1 MVTNMAAAARAAAK
15 RVERAELVEPV
26 KPAGPAGR
34 VVHVYPVQDEAS
46 APARPRL
53 GLRPRPRPRIPVR
66 IRAGA
71 LALLLVGGL
80 VAATFLGLAYHD
92 AERTGQARTQAVAA
106 ARNAAP
112 VILSYD
118 YRHLG
123 RDFTAARTHLTGTFR
138 DTYARTTRTVVTPT
152 ATKYQGVVTATV
164 AAGPAVVS
172 ATPDK
177 VVVLVFVNQVTDST
191 RLAAPRLDLNRV
203 RMTLTRTAGGWKVSA
218 VDAL

>member
-80 VAATFLGLAYHD
+80 VAATFLGLAYRD

-123 RDFTAARTHLTGTFR
+123 RDFTAARTHL
-138 DTYARTTRTVVTPT
+138 
-152 ATKYQGVVTATV
+152 
-164 AAGPAVVS
+164 
-172 ATPDK
+172 
-177 VVVLVFVNQVTDST
+177 
-191 RLAAPRLDLNRV
+191 
-203 RMTLTRTAGGWKVSA
+203 
-218 VDAL
+218 

>member
-1 MVTNMAAAARAAAK
+1 V
-15 RVERAELVEPV
+15 
-26 KPAGPAGR
+26 GR
-34 VVHVYPVQDEAS
+34 VLHVYPVQDEAS

-53 GLRPRPRPRIPVR
+53 GLRPRPRIPVR
-66 IRAGA
+66 IRAAA

-118 YRHLG
+118 YRHLD

-177 VVVLVFVNQVTDST
+177 VVVLLFVNQVTDST

-203 RMTLTRTAGGWKVSA
+203 RMTLTRTAGGW
-218 VDAL
+218 

>member
-1 MVTNMAAAARAAAK
+1 MATKMAAAARAAAK

-26 KPAGPAGR
+26 KPAGPVGR
-34 VVHVYPVQDEAS
+34 VLHVDPVQDEVS
-46 APARPRL
+46 APARPRP
-53 GLRPRPRPRIPVR
+53 GLRPRPRIPVR
-66 IRAGA
+66 IRAAA

-80 VAATFLGLAYHD
+80 VAATFLGLAYRD
-92 AERTGQARTQAVAA
+92 AERTGQARTQAMAA
-106 ARNAAP
+106 ARKAAP

-118 YRHLG
+118 YRHLD

-138 DTYARTTRTVVTPT
+138 DTYAKTTRTVVTPT
-152 ATKYQGVVTATV
+152 ATKYQGVVKATV

-177 VVVLVFVNQVTDST
+177 VVVLLFVNQVTDST
-191 RLAAPRLDLNRV
+191 RLSAPRLDLNRV

>member
-1 MVTNMAAAARAAAK
+1 MATKMAAAARAAAK

-26 KPAGPAGR
+26 KPAGPVGR
-34 VVHVYPVQDEAS
+34 VLHVYPVQDEAS
-46 APARPRL
+46 APARPRPRL
-53 GLRPRPRPRIPVR
+53 GLRPRIPVR
-66 IRAGA
+66 IRAAA

-80 VAATFLGLAYHD
+80 VAATFLGLAYRD

-118 YRHLG
+118 YRHLD

-177 VVVLVFVNQVTDST
+177 VVVLLFVNQVTDST
-191 RLAAPRLDLNRV
+191 RLSAPRLDLNRV
-203 RMTLTRTAGGWKVSA
+203 RMTLTRIAGGWKVSA